1 MNLAMAPPDAEVG
14 PIRSQ
19 EFTVHGPTL
28 RRLSPRTLGLALT
41 LAVAAPLA
49 HAGPQSTTA
58 SQASEASVMASVQVP
73 VTVASALAAGASLVV
88 TSVAAS
94 GGVVVLT
101 VSVLGV
107 AGATFLLT
115 LTAEA
120 FARLG
125 ISDGT
130 MLTVVT
136 VSGGWILLKGG
147 EAIAF
152 LADTATQPLFH
163 SDEVRR

>member
-1 MNLAMAPPDAEVG
+1 MHRPV
-14 PIRSQ
+14 
-19 EFTVHGPTL
+19 T
-28 RRLSPRTLGLALT
+28 RRPSPCTLGLALA

-49 HAGPQSTTA
+49 HAGPQSTAA
-58 SQASEASVMASVQVP
+58 SQASESSVMASVQVP
-73 VTVASALAAGASLVV
+73 VNVASALAQGASLMV

-120 FARLG
+120 FAKLG

-136 VSGGWILLKGG
+136 ATGGWMLLSGGQ
-147 EAIAF
+147 AVAF
-152 LADTATQPLFH
+152 LADKATQPLFH
-163 SDEVRR
+163 SDEVHR

>member
-1 MNLAMAPPDAEVG
+1 MHG
-14 PIRSQ
+14 PI
-19 EFTVHGPTL
+19 V
-28 RRLSPRTLGLALT
+28 RRPAPLALGLALA
-41 LAVAAPLA
+41 LATAAPLA
-49 HAGPQSTTA
+49 HADPQSTAA

-73 VTVASALAAGASLVV
+73 VTVASALAQGASLMV

-120 FARLG
+120 FAKLG

-136 VSGGWILLKGG
+136 ATGGWMLLSGGQ
-147 EAIAF
+147 AIAF
-152 LADTATQPLFH
+152 LADKATQPLFH
-163 SDEVRR
+163 SDEVQR